1 MKNLT
6 EDIGKRVARATD
18 YDYPNRPETD
28 IWGQVEAQ
36 VSYPIERTSIW
47 L

>member
-6 EDIGKRVARATD
+6 KDISKRVVRATD
-18 YDYPNRPETD
+18 YDYLNRPETD

-36 VSYPIERTSIW
+36 VSYPIERTSIV

>member
-6 EDIGKRVARATD
+6 KDISDRVARATD
-18 YDYPNRPETD
+18 YDYLNRPETD
-28 IWGQVEAQ
+28 IWDQVEAQ
-36 VSYPIERTSIW
+36 VSNPIERTSIW